1 MYKTTHEALDYITRL
16 TSLSLD
22 DGVDVAVLAP
32 FTSLASLK
40 SIDLGTKLKYG
51 AQNMFWEE
59 QGAFTGEISPGMLAD
74 LGCTFVIIGHS
85 ERRKLMLETDEQL
98 NRKIKAALSHKII
111 PILCVGETLEER
123 EQGLAADVVGKQLKV
138 DLDGVPFTPDLVI
151 AYEPIWAIGTGMN
164 ATAADA
170 EQMSRFIRNR
180 LVRQYGED
188 NAQKIRILYGGSVKP
203 ENIAEFMKEDDID
216 GALVGGASLDPD
228 SFAKIVNYKF

>member
-16 TSLSLD
+16 TSLPLD
-22 DGVDVAVLAP
+22 DGVDVAVLVP
-32 FTSLASLK
+32 FTSLAVLK
-40 SIDLGTKLKYG
+40 NIDLGTKLKYG

-59 QGAFTGEISPGMLAD
+59 QGAFTGEISPIMLAD
-74 LGCTFVIIGHS
+74 LGCAFVIIGHS
-85 ERRKLMLETDEQL
+85 ERRKLMMETDEQL
-98 NRKIKAALSHKII
+98 NRKMKAALWHKLI

-123 EQGLAADVVGKQLKV
+123 QQGLAATVVGKQLEV

-151 AYEPIWAIGTGMN
+151 AYEPIWAIGTGVN

-170 EQMSRFIRNR
+170 GQMSRFIRNQ
-180 LVRQYGED
+180 LDRQYGAD
-188 NAQKIRILYGGSVKP
+188 HAQKVRILYGGSVKP

-228 SFAKIVNYKF
+228 SFARIVNYKM